1 MQVLRTCLLPPASQV
16 PPSWGAGGL
25 SPQWEIKAGRGWTY
39 RDRDHG
45 CPCGPSSQGG
55 RASLRGGRCLSQGHE
70 LQLAREGFSGQG
82 IACSTRNGHRRR
94 GVTGGG
100 LSLELHPCV
109 QWKALMCTPKKQPE
123 KSEQPREAF
132 SPPLHFPRGCRHP
145 GTAPSPRVESTHEQQ
160 LMQTHRSDRFPPPAA
175 GPTVTGAAG
184 GARRGLQERGE
195 EGGRGR
201 RWREAEAGRQD
212 AGLSLSELCGGPPD
226 ALITPGC
233 KSTLQ
238 PRMCL

>member
-16 PPSWGAGGL
+16 PPSWGGGL

-55 RASLRGGRCLSQGHE
+55 RVSLRGGRCLSQGHE

-100 LSLELHPCV
+100 LSLEPQPCV
-109 QWKALMCTPKKQPE
+109 QWKALMCTPKKQPV

-145 GTAPSPRVESTHEQQ
+145 GTAPSPRVESTNEQQ
-160 LMQTHRSDRFPPPAA
+160 LMQTHQADRFPPPAA
-175 GPTVTGAAG
+175 GPAVTGAAG

>member
-1 MQVLRTCLLPPASQV
+1 MFKCNAGAAHLS
-16 PPSWGAGGL
+16 PPSCISGPTLLGGGGL

-82 IACSTRNGHRRR
+82 IACSTRNGHRRH

-109 QWKALMCTPKKQPE
+109 QRKALMCIPKKQPE

-132 SPPLHFPRGCRHP
+132 SPP
-145 GTAPSPRVESTHEQQ
+145 TAPSPRVESTNEQQ

-175 GPTVTGAAG
+175 GPAVTGAAG
-184 GARRGLQERGE
+184 GALRGLQERGE
-195 EGGRGR
+195 EGGS
-201 RWREAEAGRQD
+201 WREAEAGRQD

>member
-1 MQVLRTCLLPPASQV
+1 MSARASALCGWRTNSTRNQQTRSSFCLNVMQVLRTCLLPPASQV

-94 GVTGGG
+94 GVTGRG

-123 KSEQPREAF
+123 KSEQPRK
-132 SPPLHFPRGCRHP
+132 
-145 GTAPSPRVESTHEQQ
+145 PSPHPCISPGAADTPA
-160 LMQTHRSDRFPPPAA
+160 LLLPPAWKA
-175 GPTVTGAAG
+175 HM
-184 GARRGLQERGE
+184 
-195 EGGRGR
+195 
-201 RWREAEAGRQD
+201 
-212 AGLSLSELCGGPPD
+212 SS
-226 ALITPGC
+226 
-233 KSTLQ
+233 S
-238 PRMCL
+238 